1 MIGAGS
7 RDRDHS
13 AMNTTA
19 RPRWVGAWAE
29 AAIAARGN
37 PGMIKRIVDRSP
49 VPMVV
54 VDRERRYAEANQPA
68 RLAFRASLA
77 ELRERRIDDLTPP
90 HQLEGMVEAWTRLID
105 TGCVAGPYDVAS
117 LDGSRLEISY
127 FALADVLDGLHL
139 IMFLPAFW
147 PETEL
152 DGESELHEPLPS
164 APLTPRER
172 EVLQMAA
179 DGRNAPAIARE
190 LYVSP
195 VTVNTH
201 FANIY
206 AKLDVNER
214 AAAVARAMRLGLIS

>member
-1 MIGAGS
+1 MSDSTPRGQSHGGLNPA
-7 RDRDHS
+7 D
-13 AMNTTA
+13 

-37 PGMIKRIVDRSP
+37 WEVLKRIVDRSP
-49 VPMVV
+49 VPMLV
-54 VDRERRYAEANQPA
+54 VDAERRYIEANQPA

-90 HQLEGMVEAWTRLID
+90 HQIEGMTEAWARLID
-105 TGCVAGPYDVAS
+105 TGCVAGPYDVTS
-117 LDGSRLEISY
+117 MDGTGLEVSY
-127 FALADVLDGLHL
+127 FALAHVLDGLHL

-206 AKLDVNER
+206 AKLGVNER

>member
-1 MIGAGS
+1 MSGSAPRGRSHGAI
-7 RDRDHS
+7 
-13 AMNTTA
+13 NTAA

-29 AAIAARGN
+29 MAIASRGN
-37 PGMIKRIVDRSP
+37 WEMLKRIVDRSP
-49 VPMVV
+49 VPMLV
-54 VDRERRYAEANQPA
+54 VDAERRYIEANQPA

-77 ELRERRIDDLTPP
+77 ELRERRIDDLTPS
-90 HQLEGMVEAWTRLID
+90 HQLGGMTEAWARLID
-105 TGCVAGPYDVAS
+105 TGCVAGPYDVTS
-117 LDGSRLEISY
+117 MDGTGLEVSY
-127 FALADVLDGLHL
+127 FALAGVVEGRHL

-147 PETEL
+147 PDTEL
-152 DGESELHEPLPS
+152 DGDSEFRERQPGT
-164 APLTPRER
+164 PLTPREL
-172 EVLQMAA
+172 EVLQLAA

-206 AKLDVNER
+206 AKLGVNER